1 MSPLSK
7 CDQLLRELPQL
18 PLVHD
23 EKLAAPSILKEIHQL
38 SNEALFGG
46 NIENSDMA
54 QAARAGLILAAG
66 GWDEAHRIVQELNTP
81 EAQYWHG
88 IVHRREPDS
97 SNAKYWFRR
106 VEHHTVMDQLLSILT
121 RQDGPEKTVV
131 QQLIKSGNWD
141 PFEYVDLC
149 MACHE
154 GSQKE
159 LLPIL
164 LDIQQKEITSLLDYC
179 LQHARGRS
187 PGAA

>member
-1 MSPLSK
+1 MSPRSK
-7 CDQLLRELPQL
+7 CDQFLRVLPQL

-23 EKLAAPSILKEIHQL
+23 EKLAAPSIIKEIHQL

-46 NIENSDMA
+46 NIVSSEMA
-54 QAARAGLILAAG
+54 QAARAGLLLAAG
-66 GWDEAHRIVQELNTP
+66 GWDDAHRIVQEMDTP

-106 VEHHTVMDQLLSILT
+106 VGHHPVMDQLLSILT
-121 RQDGPEKTVV
+121 RQDGPEKIVV
-131 QQLIKSGNWD
+131 QQLIKSGKWD

-159 LLPIL
+159 VFPIL

-179 LQHARGRS
+179 IQHARGRS
-187 PGAA
+187 